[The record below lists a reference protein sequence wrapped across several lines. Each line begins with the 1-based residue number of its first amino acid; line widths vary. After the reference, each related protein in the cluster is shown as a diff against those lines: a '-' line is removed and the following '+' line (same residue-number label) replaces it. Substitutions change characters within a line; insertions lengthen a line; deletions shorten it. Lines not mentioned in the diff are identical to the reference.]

1 MLPDFGTD
9 LIAAA
14 NAWSV
19 ESLDGNDIAS
29 QAFAF
34 SLFPYLALL
43 YFLGDKNRMDTP
55 DKANFGFRFLLA
67 FVFMTIPAGI
77 AAKVYYNDILANVD
91 WLHGGAES
99 LLTVT
104 NLFIASGFRQAIQ
117 ETSPRDAAEEGAVN
131 PQIFVFAAIATA
143 AFTFGAAPALA
154 GLGLAPPHPEPAN
167 ALSFPTW
174 LIHVSS
180 LVEWLASMALV
191 WQWGEHTGN
200 PRWKGLTWGMIPLH
214 TSGIVACTFHFF
226 YNRPAY
232 FLLVALQGLLTC
244 IGNTTMAFAAW
255 RIWAAAAPAGAGAGA
270 GGEEEGAAAAA
281 TAAAEVPKP
290 VKLKSDNDFWVELL
304 AYTFIG
310 SILIKWGELYLNF
323 PFEDNI
329 LPALAMIFIPTCLNI
344 AKWTVRSQGGE
355 DTGML

>member
-1 MLPDFGTD
+1 MIIYSSPGPDLSFSLRFRKMEGRRLCILIFVCVLALKAVQAFQPAFGSRSLPRSTTSWGAQTLSVSHHGKKTRSCHLQISMLPDFGTD

-191 WQWGEHTGN
+191 
-200 PRWKGLTWGMIPLH
+200 
-214 TSGIVACTFHFF
+214 
-226 YNRPAY
+226 
-232 FLLVALQGLLTC
+232 
-244 IGNTTMAFAAW
+244 
-255 RIWAAAAPAGAGAGA
+255 
-270 GGEEEGAAAAA
+270 
-281 TAAAEVPKP
+281 
-290 VKLKSDNDFWVELL
+290 
-304 AYTFIG
+304 
-310 SILIKWGELYLNF
+310 
-323 PFEDNI
+323 
-329 LPALAMIFIPTCLNI
+329 
-344 AKWTVRSQGGE
+344 
-355 DTGML
+355 

>member
-1 MLPDFGTD
+1 
-9 LIAAA
+9 
-14 NAWSV
+14 
-19 ESLDGNDIAS
+19 
-29 QAFAF
+29 
-34 SLFPYLALL
+34 
-43 YFLGDKNRMDTP
+43 MDTP

-244 IGNTTMAFAAW
+244 IGNTTMAFAA
-255 RIWAAAAPAGAGAGA
+255 A
-270 GGEEEGAAAAA
+270 
-281 TAAAEVPKP
+281 AAAEVPKP

-329 LPALAMIFIPTCLNI
+329 LPALAMIIIPTCLNI